1 MKAFG
6 AVVRMFLFFVLLG
19 GAGCEWKRVDPPVG
33 SGPDGLAVHS
43 PYAPAEVSM
52 LPLTRFVSGGAEE
65 GMLRIEAYV
74 SLVDS
79 FDCQIKA
86 PGSFR
91 FELYEYVERS
101 SDPKGKRIALW
112 ADVDLADAAQNNS
125 YWQDYLRAYKFSLDF
140 EQQGGS
146 DYVLQATCL
155 VPSGKRLSD
164 DFVLRHPK

>member
-1 MKAFG
+1 MRAFG
-6 AVVRMFLFFVLLG
+6 AVVRMFFFAVLLG
-19 GAGCEWKRVDPPVG
+19 SAGCEWKASDAPIG
-33 SGPDGLAVHS
+33 SGPDGLAVYS
-43 PYAPAEVSM
+43 PYAPVRVDM

-65 GMLRIEAYV
+65 GVLRIEGYV
-74 SLVDS
+74 SLLDS

-91 FELYEYVERS
+91 FELYEYVHRS

-140 EQQGGS
+140 EHQGGS
-146 DYVLQATCL
+146 DYVLQVTYLC
-155 VPSGKRLSD
+155 PSGKRLSD